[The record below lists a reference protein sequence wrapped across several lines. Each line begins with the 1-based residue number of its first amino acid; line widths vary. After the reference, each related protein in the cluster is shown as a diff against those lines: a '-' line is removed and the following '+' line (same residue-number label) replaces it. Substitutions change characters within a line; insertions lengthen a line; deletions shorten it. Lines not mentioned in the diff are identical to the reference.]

1 MHFAVLLPHSKD
13 AEMAR
18 TNSSF
23 QFQDLEAVCLMGM
36 KGLYL
41 FILYIVENNVKKTS
55 VSYALNKKERTRR
68 KRGEKAK
75 IIQNI

>member
-18 TNSSF
+18 TNSLF

-41 FILYIVENNVKKTS
+41 FILYIVENNVKKNFS
-55 VSYALNKKERTRR
+55 KLCAEQERENQKKKGGKKQR
-68 KRGEKAK
+68 
-75 IIQNI
+75 